1 MNQQYNQ
8 SRGPLSLKKN
18 GPPRSKR
25 LVSTQPRG
33 QTLNVQVQSRPSVKQ
48 RKNSAANMRG
58 MQKQASAAAA
68 YATGQSSQAPSIRAT
83 RDSSRIVHRELIS
96 SISGTAGFA
105 IANAFALNPGIAAT
119 FPWLASQA
127 ASWEQ
132 YRFNKLR
139 FCYYTRTGSNTP
151 GSMLLVPDYDAA
163 DGPPSSEQIASSYE
177 DVSEDA
183 PWKDLCCD
191 LRVSAMHSMGPR
203 KFVRTAALLANQ
215 DIKTYDAGNLYA
227 CTTDGAVA
235 NWGKLWVEYD
245 VSLFVP
251 QLPPAGLPAELAVS
265 QHFPFASNVPTSAA
279 FLGATPTSSGTQLV
293 TAGANNVLTFNQA
306 GNYLLT
312 YNVNATTDTRTGS
325 PAVAAGAAYILSF
338 GITGG
343 NTVAGSGTANF
354 SQMMAVTSPV
364 GGTLTFNNVVV
375 GGAGAELVVT
385 LLSPSQ
391 A

>member
-1 MNQQYNQ
+1 
-8 SRGPLSLKKN
+8 
-18 GPPRSKR
+18 
-25 LVSTQPRG
+25 
-33 QTLNVQVQSRPSVKQ
+33 
-48 RKNSAANMRG
+48 MRG

-68 YATGQSSQAPSIRAT
+68 YATGQSSQAPNIKAT
-83 RDSSRIVHRELIS
+83 RDSSRIVHRELIA

-105 IANAFALNPGIAAT
+105 IASAFALNSGIAAT

-139 FCYYTRTGSNTP
+139 FCYYTRTGSSTP

-163 DGPPSSEQIASSYE
+163 DAPPSTEQIASSYE

-183 PWKDLCCD
+183 PWKDQCCD

-227 CTTDGAVA
+227 CTTDGTVV

-265 QHFPFASNVPTSAA
+265 QHFPFASNGPTSAA

-293 TAGANNVLTFNQA
+293 TVFNNLLTFNQA
-306 GNYLLT
+306 GSYLLT
-312 YNVNATTDTRTGS
+312 YNAQATTITRTGA
-325 PAVAAGAAYILSF
+325 PANAGA
-338 GITGG
+338 
-343 NTVAGSGTANF
+343 
-354 SQMMAVTSPV
+354 Q
-364 GGTLTFNNVVV
+364 LTFCPL
-375 GGAGAELVVT
+375 GRLAEI
-385 LLSPSQ
+385 P
-391 A
+391 